1 MLRCFSC
8 VQLSATPWT
17 LCNPME
23 LTRLLCPWDS
33 PGKNTGVGCHFLL
46 QQIFPIQRSNLHL
59 LHWKRDSLP
68 LSHQDLQILLIVI
81 IIFLRYELGT
91 HMHRNPPSTVLSRY
105 KIFSAARFW
114 GQTRGLPCKIPSLP
128 PPPGSTIARDPGAG
142 RAANRERAGRKGQ
155 WDPPRPELRLSG
167 CRIAST

>member
-59 LHWKRDSLP
+59 LHWKTDSLP

-105 KIFSAARFW
+105 KIFRPHLAKFYKMKKEKTKVKMKKN
-114 GQTRGLPCKIPSLP
+114 QINNPGLFPFC
-128 PPPGSTIARDPGAG
+128 
-142 RAANRERAGRKGQ
+142 
-155 WDPPRPELRLSG
+155 
-167 CRIAST
+167 